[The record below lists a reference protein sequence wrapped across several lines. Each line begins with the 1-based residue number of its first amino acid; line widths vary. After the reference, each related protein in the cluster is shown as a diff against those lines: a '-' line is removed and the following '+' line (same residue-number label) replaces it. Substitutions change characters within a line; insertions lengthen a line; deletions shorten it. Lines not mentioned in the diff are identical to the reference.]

1 MRSGL
6 TPSIG
11 DVGAAESRWRGLA
24 EPDPISSLA
33 HICQVSDAGPG
44 TYYLLLEC
52 RQKLNNLGLTL
63 TLGDTDYL
71 RCKKIQLPML
81 ETICRRMEELKN
93 GQLDVTGMEHINEID
108 I

>member
-71 RCKKIQLPML
+71 R
-81 ETICRRMEELKN
+81 RMEELKN